1 MSLLLDALKRAEEAK
16 RAKLSIESV
25 PADTAP
31 VAGRDA
37 ETDFTAAGEGS
48 AETAEEEA
56 HDFRLEDYKEVIP
69 AKVTARSS
77 RSGKPPV
84 EELPTGNELSLETI
98 PDTKSEEQRLASTPN
113 RVTSAAHSRLEA
125 TSLDAAQSRDT
136 ARNVFVSKQ
145 GVSPADGSRK
155 KWLFPVIGVV
165 ALAVGG
171 GGWYVWYE
179 INRMSRPPAKIA
191 VRPMSAPALAPAQ
204 LSTGQPGSPK
214 QAEAPAKP
222 DVPVEAPLPPLLPP
236 AAELAPLP
244 ALALRSPAKPDA
256 PLTDREALAKSLREA
271 PAAKEAP
278 VELKLARSIESAAVS
293 AELENAYAALR
304 NANYPRARTLYA
316 NLVMADPLSIDAQ
329 LGMATALARSGDS
342 VSAARHYRQ
351 ALAIDPRNG
360 VALAGLL
367 AVSESRSP
375 SLEIELRTL
384 VGRNPDTS
392 SLRFTLG
399 NLYASERRWVEA
411 QQAYFEAYRLESGNA
426 DYMYNLA
433 VSLDH
438 LKQPKLALNYY
449 QKAVAAKSKSGGQ
462 FDPLAVARRINEL
475 TADSR
480 SN

>member
-31 VAGRDA
+31 AAGRDA
-37 ETDFTAAGEGS
+37 ETEINAAEEES
-48 AETAEEEA
+48 AETADES

-69 AKVTARSS
+69 ARVTARSS
-77 RSGKPPV
+77 RSGRPPV
-84 EELPTGNELSLETI
+84 GDLPAGEELSLETI

-113 RVTSAAHSRLEA
+113 RVTSTLHSKLEA

-136 ARNVFVSKQ
+136 ARNVFVAKQ
-145 GVSPADGSRK
+145 AVSPADGSRK
-155 KWLFPVIGVV
+155 KWLLPAIGVI
-165 ALAVGG
+165 ALAVAG

-179 INRMSRPPAKIA
+179 INHTSRPTTKVAA
-191 VRPMSAPALAPAQ
+191 RPISAPALAPAQ
-204 LSTGQPGSPK
+204 PSTGQPGIPQ

-222 DVPVEAPLPPLLPP
+222 EVPVEAPLPPLLPP
-236 AAELAPLP
+236 PAELAPLP
-244 ALALRSPAKPDA
+244 ALAPRMPAKSDA

-271 PAAKEAP
+271 PAGKEAP

-293 AELENAYAALR
+293 AELESAYAALR
-304 NANYPRARTLYA
+304 NADYPRARTLYA
-316 NLVMADPLSIDAQ
+316 NLVIADPLSIDAQ

-342 VSAARHYRQ
+342 TSAARHYRQ

-462 FDPLAVARRINEL
+462 FDPAAVARRINEL